1 MDYSSAIK
9 INEFIKF
16 LGKQMELENMLSEV
30 TQSQRTHTVCS
41 YWSVDIGPEAQN
53 IQDTIH
59 TPHEA

>member
-30 TQSQRTHTVCS
+30 TQEHTLYS
-41 YWSVDIGPEAQN
+41 LTDQ
-53 IQDTIH
+53 
-59 TPHEA
+59 